1 MENKVIIPL
10 VESSCL
16 LPIVEFELGGEKQA
30 ALVDTGSESTLFA
43 QEIPANEDFVLKG
56 TNYVMSLVGL
66 SGETSKKRIIG
77 ATAKL
82 IVCDTFG
89 NKQMITIE
97 GMLTSL
103 STISEGIRERCGRDI
118 KITAIIGSDFLK
130 ENDAIIDYGN
140 NQLSVLG
147 KIDNRLI

>member
-1 MENKVIIPL
+1 MEKKIIIPFMEL
-10 VESSCL
+10 SCK
-16 LPIVEFELGGEKQA
+16 LPLIEFELGGEKQA

-43 QEIPANEDFVLKG
+43 HDIPANEDFMLEG

-82 IVCDTFG
+82 LFCDNHG
-89 NKQMITIE
+89 KEQMVTIE
-97 GMLTSL
+97 GMLSDL
-103 STISEGIRERCGRDI
+103 SIISEGICERCGKDI

-130 ENDAIIDYGN
+130 GKRAKIDYGN
-140 NQLSVLG
+140 NQLSIIESEL
-147 KIDNRLI
+147 